1 MRNSEGEPF
10 MAHYALNA
18 KDLALRDVV
27 SRAVTMEVREGRGV
41 TRSAKKLMVGTVSDS
56 GSWCIP
62 QAW

>member
-1 MRNSEGEPF
+1 

-41 TRSAKKLMVGTVSDS
+41 TRSAKKLTVGTVSDS